1 MINWSIHSHGRL
13 LPPNPFP
20 EQQRIYHVCGTEQ
33 SVEDRQRLPVVHS
46 TVPQIRGG
54 FRIFHS
60 GCWTAAVPEEG
71 VALDNIVT
79 YFVYIIIIV
88 MNITH
93 ILPHTFSWYFSYPTL
108 LLMSKMG
115 GGAISTAYYDGVL
128 NNYLLFLMLW
138 KSTLVLSVL
147 ALVLS
152 VFKIIVIIK
161 LLAMEINKIF
171 ANQGNGKHVW

>member
-1 MINWSIHSHGRL
+1 MINWSIHSSHGRL

-20 EQQRIYHVCGTEQ
+20 EQQRIHHVCGTEQ

-71 VALDNIVT
+71 VALDNMLT

-115 GGAISTAYYDGVL
+115 GGGNFHSLLRWCSKQLPFIFNVMKVYPCIISIG
-128 NNYLLFLMLW
+128 
-138 KSTLVLSVL
+138 SC
-147 ALVLS
+147 
-152 VFKIIVIIK
+152 IISI
-161 LLAMEINKIF
+161 
-171 ANQGNGKHVW
+171 